1 MFYSLTA
8 TTNWA
13 AFCQCMRAIKAAV
26 AATATP
32 AAAVKKAADPTRA
45 CKVSRTHTHAHTH
58 TERTK
63 KPNVPKIKQKQEQQ
77 QQQQAG
83 NQPTLAATSAATQLT
98 PSKTGGSNKFCAYGS

>member
-45 CKVSRTHTHAHTH
+45 CKVSRTHTHTH
-58 TERTK
+58 RE
-63 KPNVPKIKQKQEQQ
+63 NQKAEC
-77 QQQQAG
+77 AK
-83 NQPTLAATSAATQLT
+83 NKAKTTTTSAAAASRQATNA
-98 PSKTGGSNKFCAYGS
+98 GSDVGCDATNAK

>member
-13 AFCQCMRAIKAAV
+13 VFCQCMRAIKAAV

-45 CKVSRTHTHAHTH
+45 CKVSRTRTH
-58 TERTK
+58 TQTENQKAECAKNKAK
-63 KPNVPKIKQKQEQQ
+63 KQQ
-77 QQQQAG
+77 QQQQAS
-83 NQPTLAATSAATQLT
+83 NQRWQRRRLRR
-98 PSKTGGSNKFCAYGS
+98 N

>member
-45 CKVSRTHTHAHTH
+45 CKVSRTHTHTQ
-58 TERTK
+58 RTK
-63 KPNVPKIKQKQEQQ
+63 KPNVPKIKQKQQQ

-83 NQPTLAATSAATQLT
+83 RQATNA
-98 PSKTGGSNKFCAYGS
+98 GSDVGCDAK

>member
-1 MFYSLTA
+1 MYVHMFYSLTA

-45 CKVSRTHTHAHTH
+45 CKVSRTLTH
-58 TERTK
+58 TENQKAECAKNKAK
-63 KPNVPKIKQKQEQQ
+63 KTTTAAGR
-77 QQQQAG
+77 QAS
-83 NQPTLAATSAATQLT
+83 NQRWQRRRLRR
-98 PSKTGGSNKFCAYGS
+98 N